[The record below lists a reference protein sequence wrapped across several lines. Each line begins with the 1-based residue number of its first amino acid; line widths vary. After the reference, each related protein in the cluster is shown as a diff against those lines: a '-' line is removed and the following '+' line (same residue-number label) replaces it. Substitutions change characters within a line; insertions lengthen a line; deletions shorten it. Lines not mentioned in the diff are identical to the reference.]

1 MNGRHRKT
9 LAEVF
14 DPRCQAGIDWLRIEA
29 LLLAVGCRL
38 VEGRGSRVRF
48 VHGSNIATFHRPYPA
63 KEAKPYQV
71 ADARDFLQ
79 TLGIRP

>member
-1 MNGRHRKT
+1 MNGKHRKT

-14 DPRCQAGIDWLRIEA
+14 DPRCQASIDWLRIEA
-29 LLLAVGCRL
+29 LLL
-38 VEGRGSRVRF
+38 
-48 VHGSNIATFHRPYPA
+48 A